1 MLWKQCLVQS
11 NLSLEVCDCSFGS
24 CFHCSIC
31 QLIEY
36 SFILIH
42 EVDAIT
48 SFWNNVVLAFLFFIF
63 PVKFRN

>member
-1 MLWKQCLVQS
+1 MLS
-11 NLSLEVCDCSFGS
+11 NLSLEVCDFLFGS

-36 SFILIH
+36 SFILIY

-48 SFWNNVVLAFLFFIF
+48 SFWNNVALCFCFFFFLSVV
-63 PVKFRN
+63 VKLCN